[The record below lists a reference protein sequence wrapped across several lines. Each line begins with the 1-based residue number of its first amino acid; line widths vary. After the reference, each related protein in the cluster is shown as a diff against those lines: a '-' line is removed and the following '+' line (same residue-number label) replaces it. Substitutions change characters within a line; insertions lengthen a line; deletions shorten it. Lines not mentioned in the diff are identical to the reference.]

1 LFARASSARRAGD
14 QEQATSL
21 YRSLIERYPSSA
33 EAHEAEALLG
43 RTLLDS
49 SNPGDALR
57 YFDDYLDTD
66 GALREDVMSDRAAA
80 LQRLGRADDEASAWT
95 ALLQAYP
102 ASVHGERARK
112 RLSELGK
119 R

>member
-1 LFARASSARRAGD
+1 LFARANSARRSGD

-21 YRSLIERYPSSA
+21 YRALIERYRSSS
-33 EAHEAEALLG
+33 EAHEAEAVLG
-43 RTLLDS
+43 RTRLDS
-49 SNPGDALR
+49 SDPGDALR

-80 LQRLGRADDEASAWT
+80 LQGLGRADEEASAWT
-95 ALLQAYP
+95 ALLQDYP